1 MPRGRPKRDKQAE
14 LAQANAML
22 DEWNRMP
29 LVALMVQRAAER
41 YWLRLRLG
49 ESEDTVDV
57 LDGVIESGTPPL
69 GNPLT

>member
-22 DEWNRMP
+22 EEWMRMP
-29 LVALMVQRAAER
+29 LASLMVKRAAER

-57 LDGVIESGTPPL
+57 LDGVVETGAPPL
-69 GNPLT
+69 SNTFT